1 MHIFFIYILFNFSHY
16 RPVFL
21 HLKFH
26 THDDAWRAFEILQ
39 NELNS
44 SVPSTPPQTT
54 PVTAPVAGDTVVTG
68 MNPSMEQSSS
78 TYHNSPEIQTN
89 KRTIG
94 TGRFRC
100 PYICI
105 FVRFIL
111 YFQHMI
117 L

>member
-1 MHIFFIYILFNFSHY
+1 MYNNLYTTY

-44 SVPSTPPQTT
+44 TVTTSSPTTVP
-54 PVTAPVAGDTVVTG
+54 AAGGDAVGERGGV
-68 MNPSMEQSSS
+68 NPIMEQSH
-78 TYHNSPEIQTN
+78 TYKNSNNNNSEIQTN

-94 TGRFRC
+94 TGTFICVYVFR
-100 PYICI
+100 I
-105 FVRFIL
+105 VL
-111 YFQHMI
+111 
-117 L
+117 